1 LIETPIDL
9 ILAGERSL
17 QLILTLLDG
26 EFCVV

>member
-1 LIETPIDL
+1 METPIDL